1 MADKNL
7 SVTVSAN
14 VNGKQ
19 VGEIIAKPKTF
30 STGSVGFYAS
40 DKVVI
45 NGERYQVTC
54 NLVKVGSGKKADA
67 PKA

>member
-1 MADKNL
+1 MAEKMT

-19 VGEIIAKPKTF
+19 VGEIIAKAKTF

-54 NLVKVGSGKKADA
+54 NLVKVGSGKKAA